1 MAETPSDLFTS
12 MLRQAGVPVTAQD
25 MQREWDAINTAQGS
39 RITNDSAW
47 SPFWRL
53 ISSMV
58 TAPAQWL
65 VSLLV
70 EHALPN
76 TFLRYASGQWLDV
89 FAWGVSWGRSLAPSP
104 CCARKTPAPET
115 KSLLRP
121 KPSGCAGGKV
131 AT

>member
-1 MAETPSDLFTS
+1 MTTQPPSDLFTS

-58 TAPAQWL
+58 TAPA
-65 VSLLV
+65 
-70 EHALPN
+70 
-76 TFLRYASGQWLDV
+76 
-89 FAWGVSWGRSLAPSP
+89 
-104 CCARKTPAPET
+104 
-115 KSLLRP
+115 
-121 KPSGCAGGKV
+121 
-131 AT
+131 